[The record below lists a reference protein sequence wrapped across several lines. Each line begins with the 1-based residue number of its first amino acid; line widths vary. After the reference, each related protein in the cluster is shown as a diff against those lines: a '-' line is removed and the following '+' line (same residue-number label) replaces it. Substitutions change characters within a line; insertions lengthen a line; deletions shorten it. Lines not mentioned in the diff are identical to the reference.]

1 MLQLH
6 KPIRRT
12 FLPSDPFFDEGNEE
26 YRCFEKVVD
35 EDIDFIID
43 SLDAVRISEFKCS
56 VKGCKENFISPLQF
70 NRHYDILHKFRC
82 EECVRDF
89 PCNFF
94 LCLHIEEHHDA
105 FFKAQIERGAAL
117 YRCLLQDC
125 TNVFKNE
132 IERKDHLI
140 RKHRYPSHFRFNA
153 IKRTHSKYQ
162 DKKRGQPN
170 DSEMQ
175 FESSLQLDNEG
186 VDLCTNFL
194 SKNNQSLDMETKKN
208 VTKGSAVSRKIPRT
222 ISFGRG
228 VSRGF
233 PRGKKR

>member
-1 MLQLH
+1 M
-6 KPIRRT
+6 
-12 FLPSDPFFDEGNEE
+12 
-26 YRCFEKVVD
+26 
-35 EDIDFIID
+35 
-43 SLDAVRISEFKCS
+43 
-56 VKGCKENFISPLQF
+56 
-70 NRHYDILHKFRC
+70 
-82 EECVRDF
+82 RDF

-186 VDLCTNFL
+186 GDPCTNFL

-208 VTKGSAVSRKIPRT
+208 VTKGSAVTRKIPRT